1 MNNEHQTRLW
11 QMRPDALQYIHAKQ
25 AAKLSGLD
33 PDTLDDMWTEYF
45 AEAMGVD
52 AEPIEYTDDGIAIV
66 SVVGPLYKRK
76 SPFVSNYKSIAEALD
91 ELLEMEE
98 DRPSA
103 CVLKIDSPGGQ
114 VAGLEEVCRKVSQ
127 LSEMMLVLHPSTA
140 WAQARPIVLPRK
152 PDPFGQQPTAKSDP
166 SAHIGNSST

>member
-1 MNNEHQTRLW
+1 MSNEHQTRLW

-45 AEAMGVD
+45 ADAIGVD

-76 SPFVSNYKSIAEALD
+76 SPFVSNYKAIAEALD
-91 ELLEMEE
+91 ELGL
-98 DRPSA
+98 DRHAVAAHEHELLAFRCS
-103 CVLKIDSPGGQ
+103 CLDDSRG
-114 VAGLEEVCRKVSQ
+114 
-127 LSEMMLVLHPSTA
+127 
-140 WAQARPIVLPRK
+140 
-152 PDPFGQQPTAKSDP
+152 
-166 SAHIGNSST
+166 